1 MPENTV
7 QIIISGNLFEDLASV
22 ERFAADFV
30 AAIKEDIND
39 RDVIIDNRPPTKIA
53 IDPFRDL
60 GPRNI

>member
-1 MPENTV
+1 VPENTV